1 MEPLRRMDKSSLKLV
16 LLSYPLLL
24 AVDAVVLQAV
34 VPSHLAIL
42 QLVHAVLGV
51 GGFVWLLRVYR
62 AR

>member
-42 QLVHAVLGV
+42 QVVHAVLGV